1 MEIIQQIAVKAVEE
15 IFESVKVSGLSE
27 IGKTIKAL
35 TPVVSRTVLSILE
48 AFLEEMDEALVTGAK
63 ALRRKDGITVKERGV
78 SRVWLTELGELTYK
92 RTYFRLR
99 DGTYVYLLDHVI
111 GVESYER
118 ISKELV
124 ADILQA
130 ATVKSYQQAIDS
142 TKQEIS
148 RQTLHNRLVA
158 LEDLVMPVER
168 VEETPETLDIF
179 ADEDHV
185 HLTPKGQAIVPLV
198 TITEGMDVSNPKR
211 HKTIHPIH
219 VAAFGMT
226 ADAFRENVL
235 AVLTERYD
243 LGKVKQINIHADCGT
258 WIQGLQQLLPH
269 SRLVLD
275 GYHLE
280 KELRSFLRLEGASC
294 YAGVIRDSMRK
305 EDGYETFERY
315 CEAIFR
321 KQNTEKGQ
329 KKVRDFVEFC
339 ANHWSAIVVRM
350 GKETCGSCT
359 EPQVSHVLSDRLSRN
374 PIAWSKDGL
383 NRMTMLVVYTKN
395 GGKVRGEDV
404 RIRVNQQTKADFLE
418 NGYARY
424 KDYANKQS
432 DEILKVK
439 HDWSLFEHE
448 CNSLGKVDGVYM
460 LRKSVGAL
468 KPLLN
473 MVS

>member
-15 IFESVKVSGLSE
+15 IFESVKIAGLSD

-35 TPVVSRTVLSILE
+35 TPVVSRTVLRVLT

-63 ALRRKDGITVKERGV
+63 KLRREDGITVKERRV
-78 SRVWLTELGELTYK
+78 SRTWLTEMGELTYE
-92 RTYFRLR
+92 RTYFRLQ
-99 DGTYVYLLDHVI
+99 DGSFVYLLDHII

-130 ATVKSYQQAIDS
+130 ATVKSYQQAIDF

-148 RQTLHNRLVA
+148 RQTVHNRLVA
-158 LEDLVMPVER
+158 LDDLVMPVER
-168 VEETPETLDIF
+168 MEETPETLDIF

-211 HKTIHPIH
+211 HKTIHPFHIGAYG
-219 VAAFGMT
+219 AA
-226 ADAFRENVL
+226 ADAFKENVL

-243 LGKVKQINIHADCGT
+243 LEKVKQVNVHADCGP
-258 WIQGLQQLLPH
+258 WIQGLQQLIPH

-280 KELRSFLRLEGASC
+280 KELRSFLRLEGAGC
-294 YAGVIRDSMRK
+294 YAKAIRDSMCK
-305 EDGYETFERY
+305 EDGYEAFERY
-315 CEAIFR
+315 CESIFT
-321 KQNTEKGQ
+321 KQTTEKGQ
-329 KKVRDFVEFC
+329 DKVRKFVEYC
-339 ANHWSAIVVRM
+339 ANHWSAIVARM
-350 GKETCGSCT
+350 SKQTCGSCT

-374 PIAWSKDGL
+374 PIAWSKEGL
-383 NRMTMLVVYTKN
+383 NRMTMLVVYAKN
-395 GGKVRGEDV
+395 GGRVCAEDV
-404 RIRVNQQTKADFLE
+404 RIRVNKQAKAAFHED
-418 NGYARY
+418 GYARY
-424 KDYANKQS
+424 CDYAKKQS
-432 DEILKVK
+432 DEMLNVK

-448 CNSLGKVDGVYM
+448 CDALGKVDGVYL
-460 LRKSVGAL
+460 LRKSVGAM
-468 KPLLN
+468 KPLLE

>member
-1 MEIIQQIAVKAVEE
+1 MEIIQQIAIKAVEE
-15 IFESVKVSGLSE
+15 IYESVKATGLSD
-27 IGKTIKAL
+27 IGKTVKAL
-35 TPVVSRTVLSILE
+35 TPVISTTILSILT
-48 AFLEEMDEALVTGAK
+48 AFIEKLDEDLVTGAK
-63 ALRRKDGITVKERGV
+63 ALRKEDGITVKERNV
-78 SRVWLTELGELTYK
+78 SRTWLTELGELTYK
-92 RTYFRLR
+92 RTYFRLQ
-99 DGTYVYLLDHVI
+99 DGSFVYLLDHVI
-111 GVESYER
+111 GVEPYER

-124 ADILQA
+124 ADFLQA
-130 ATVKSYQQAIDS
+130 ATVKSFQHAIDS
-142 TKQEIS
+142 TNQEIS
-148 RQTLHNRLVA
+148 RQTVHNRLTA
-158 LEDLVMPVER
+158 LDDLVMPVER

-219 VAAFGMT
+219 VAAFGM
-226 ADAFRENVL
+226 APDAFKENVL

-243 LGKVKQINIHADCGT
+243 LDKVKQINIHADGGS
-258 WIQGLQQLLPH
+258 WILGLQQLIPH
-269 SRLVLD
+269 SRLILD

-294 YAGVIRDSMRK
+294 YAKAIRDSMCN

-315 CEAIFR
+315 CERIFS
-321 KQNTEKGQ
+321 KQTTEKGRD
-329 KKVRDFVEFC
+329 KVRKFVEYC
-339 ANHWSAIVVRM
+339 ANHWSAIVARM
-350 GKETCGSCT
+350 NKETCGSCT

-395 GGKVRGEDV
+395 GGRVCAEDV
-404 RIRVNQQTKADFLE
+404 RIRVNKRAKAAFRED
-418 NGYARY
+418 GYARY
-424 KDYANKQS
+424 NEYAKKQS
-432 DEILKVK
+432 DEMLNVK

-448 CNSLGKVDGVYM
+448 CDTLGKVDGVYL
-460 LRKSVGAL
+460 LRKSVGAM
-468 KPLLN
+468 KPLLE

>member
-15 IFESVKVSGLSE
+15 IFESVKTAGLSD
-27 IGKTIKAL
+27 IGKTIKVLA
-35 TPVVSRTVLSILE
+35 PVVSRTVLSILT

-63 ALRRKDGITVKERGV
+63 KLRREDGITVKERCV
-78 SRVWLTELGELTYK
+78 SRTWLTEMGELTYK

-99 DGTYVYLLDHVI
+99 DGSFVYLLDHII

-148 RQTLHNRLVA
+148 RQAVHNRLVA
-158 LEDLVMPVER
+158 LDDLVMSVER
-168 VEETPETLDIF
+168 MEETPETLDIF

-211 HKTIHPIH
+211 HKTIHPFHIGAYG
-219 VAAFGMT
+219 AA
-226 ADAFRENVL
+226 ADAFKENVV

-243 LGKVKQINIHADCGT
+243 LDNVKQINIQGDGAP
-258 WIQGLQQLLPH
+258 WIQGLQQVIPH

-280 KELRSFLRLEGASC
+280 KELRSFLRLEGAGC
-294 YAGVIRDSMRK
+294 YAKAIRDSMCK
-305 EDGYETFERY
+305 EDGYEAFERY
-315 CEAIFR
+315 CESIFS
-321 KQNTEKGQ
+321 KQTTEKGQ
-329 KKVRDFVEFC
+329 DKVRKFVEYC
-339 ANHWSAIVVRM
+339 ANHWSAIIARM
-350 GKETCGSCT
+350 SKQTCGSCT

-374 PIAWSKDGL
+374 PIAWSKEGL

-395 GGKVRGEDV
+395 GGKVCAKDV
-404 RIRVNQQTKADFLE
+404 RIRVNKQARASFHED
-418 NGYARY
+418 GYAKY
-424 KDYANKQS
+424 SDYAKKQS
-432 DEILKVK
+432 DEMLNVK

-448 CNSLGKVDGVYM
+448 CDALGKVDGIYL
-460 LRKSVGAL
+460 LRKSVGAM
-468 KPLLN
+468 KPLLE
-473 MVS
+473 MAS

>member
-15 IFESVKVSGLSE
+15 IFESVKITGLSD
-27 IGKTIKAL
+27 IGKAIKAL
-35 TPVVSRTVLSILE
+35 TPVVSRTVLSILT
-48 AFLEEMDEALVTGAK
+48 AFLEEMDESLVIGAK
-63 ALRRKDGITVKERGV
+63 ALRREDGITVKERGV
-78 SRVWLTELGELTYK
+78 SRVWLTELGELNYK

-99 DGTYVYLLDHVI
+99 DGSFVYLLDHVI

-124 ADILQA
+124 ADVLQA

-142 TKQEIS
+142 TKQELS
-148 RQTLHNRLVA
+148 RQTVHNRLVA
-158 LEDLVMPVER
+158 LNDLAMPVER
-168 VEETPETLDIF
+168 VEEAPETLDIF

-211 HKTIHPIH
+211 HKTIHPFHIG
-219 VAAFGMT
+219 AYGTA
-226 ADAFRENVL
+226 ADAFKENVI

-243 LGKVKQINIHADCGT
+243 LDKVKQINIQGDGAP
-258 WIQGLQQLLPH
+258 WIQGLQQAIPH

-280 KELRSFLRLEGASC
+280 KELRSFLRLEGAGC
-294 YAGVIRDSMRK
+294 YTKAIRDSMRK
-305 EDGYETFERY
+305 EDGYEAFERY
-315 CEAIFR
+315 CESIYN
-321 KQNTEKGQ
+321 KQTTEKAQ
-329 KKVRDFVEFC
+329 KKVRDFVAYC

-350 GKETCGSCT
+350 SKETCGSCT

-374 PIAWSKDGL
+374 PIAWSKEGL

-395 GGKVRGEDV
+395 GGKVCAEDV
-404 RIRVNQQTKADFLE
+404 RIRVNEKAKAAFHED
-418 NGYARY
+418 GYARY
-424 KDYANKQS
+424 NEYAKKQS
-432 DEILKVK
+432 DEMLNVK

-448 CNSLGKVDGVYM
+448 CDALGKVDGIYL
-460 LRKSVGAL
+460 LRKSVGAM
-468 KPLLN
+468 KPLLE

>member
-15 IFESVKVSGLSE
+15 IYESVKATGLNN
-27 IGKTIKAL
+27 IGKTVKSL
-35 TPVVSRTVLSILE
+35 RSVVSKTVLNLLTS
-48 AFLEEMDEALVTGAK
+48 FLEEMDEALVTGAK
-63 ALRRKDGITVKERGV
+63 ALRREDGITVKERGIP
-78 SRVWLTELGELTYK
+78 RTWLTELGELTYK

-99 DGTYVYLLDHVI
+99 DGSFVYLLDHVI

-130 ATVKSYQQAIDS
+130 ATVKSYQHAIDS

-148 RQTLHNRLVA
+148 RQTVHNRLAA
-158 LEDLVMPVER
+158 LDDLVVPVER
-168 VEETPETLDIF
+168 VENTPETLDIF

-198 TITEGMDVSNPKR
+198 TITEGIDVSNPKR

-219 VAAFGMT
+219 VAAFGMA
-226 ADAFRENVL
+226 ADAFKENVL

-243 LGKVKQINIHADCGT
+243 LEKVRQINIHADCGQ
-258 WIQGLQQLLPH
+258 WIKGLQQLIPH

-280 KELRSFLRLEGASC
+280 KELKSFLRLEGAGC
-294 YAGVIRDSMRK
+294 YAKAIRDSMRK

-315 CEAIFR
+315 CEKIFC
-321 KQNTEKGQ
+321 KQATEKGQ
-329 KKVRDFVEFC
+329 DKVRKFVEYC

-350 GKETCGSCT
+350 KKETCGSCT
-359 EPQVSHVLSDRLSRN
+359 EPQVGHILSERLSRN
-374 PIAWSKDGL
+374 PIAWSKEGL

-395 GGKVRGEDV
+395 GGRVCAEAV
-404 RIRVNQQTKADFLE
+404 RIRVNKQAKAAFHED
-418 NGYARY
+418 GYVRY
-424 KDYANKQS
+424 SDYAKKQS
-432 DEILKVK
+432 DEMLNVK

-448 CNSLGKVDGVYM
+448 CDALGKVDGIYL

-468 KPLLN
+468 KPLLEL
-473 MVS
+473 VS

>member
-1 MEIIQQIAVKAVEE
+1 MEIIQQITVKAVEE
-15 IFESVKVSGLSE
+15 IFESVKITGLSD

-35 TPVVSRTVLSILE
+35 TPIVSRTVLSILT
-48 AFLEEMDEALVTGAK
+48 AFLEEMDEALVSGAK
-63 ALRRKDGITVKERGV
+63 ALRREDGITVKERGV
-78 SRVWLTELGELTYK
+78 PRVWLTELGELTYK

-99 DGTYVYLLDHVI
+99 DGSFIYLLDQII
-111 GVESYER
+111 GVEFYER

-148 RQTLHNRLVA
+148 RQTVHNRLVA
-158 LEDLVMPVER
+158 LDDLVMPVER

-211 HKTIHPIH
+211 HKTIHPFHIGAYG
-219 VAAFGMT
+219 VA
-226 ADAFRENVL
+226 ADAFKENVV

-243 LGKVKQINIHADCGT
+243 LDNVKQINVQGDGAP
-258 WIQGLQQLLPH
+258 WIQGLQQVIPR
-269 SRLVLD
+269 SRLILD

-280 KELRSFLRLEGASC
+280 KELRSFLRLEGAGC
-294 YAGVIRDSMRK
+294 YAKAIRDSMCK
-305 EDGYETFERY
+305 EDGYEAFERY
-315 CEAIFR
+315 CESIFT
-321 KQNTEKGQ
+321 KQITEKGQ
-329 KKVRDFVEFC
+329 DKVRKFVEYC
-339 ANHWSAIVVRM
+339 ANHWSAIVARM
-350 GKETCGSCT
+350 SKQTCGSCT

-374 PIAWSKDGL
+374 PIAWSKEGL
-383 NRMTMLVVYTKN
+383 NRMTMLVVYAKN
-395 GGKVRGEDV
+395 GGRVCAEDV
-404 RIRVNQQTKADFLE
+404 RIRINKQAKAAFHE

-424 KDYANKQS
+424 CDYAKKQS
-432 DEILKVK
+432 DEMLNVK

-448 CNSLGKVDGVYM
+448 CDALGKVDAVYL
-460 LRKSVGAL
+460 LRKSVGAM
-468 KPLLN
+468 KPLLEL
-473 MVS
+473 VS

>member
-15 IFESVKVSGLSE
+15 IFESVKIAGLSD
-27 IGKTIKAL
+27 IGKTIKTL
-35 TPVVSRTVLSILE
+35 TPVVSRTVLSILT

-63 ALRRKDGITVKERGV
+63 KLRREDGITVKERCV
-78 SRVWLTELGELTYK
+78 SRTWLTEMGELTYK

-99 DGTYVYLLDHVI
+99 DGSFVYLLDHII

-148 RQTLHNRLVA
+148 RQAVHNRLVA
-158 LEDLVMPVER
+158 LDDLVMSVER
-168 VEETPETLDIF
+168 MEETPETLDIF

-211 HKTIHPIH
+211 HKTIHPFHIGAYG
-219 VAAFGMT
+219 AA
-226 ADAFRENVL
+226 ADAFKENVV

-243 LGKVKQINIHADCGT
+243 LGNVKQINIQGDGAP
-258 WIQGLQQLLPH
+258 WIQGLQQVIPH

-280 KELRSFLRLEGASC
+280 KELRSFLRLEGAGC
-294 YAGVIRDSMRK
+294 YAKAIRDSMCK
-305 EDGYETFERY
+305 EDGYEAFERY
-315 CEAIFR
+315 CESIFS
-321 KQNTEKGQ
+321 KQTTEKGQ
-329 KKVRDFVEFC
+329 DKVRKFVEYC
-339 ANHWSAIVVRM
+339 ANHWSAIIARM
-350 GKETCGSCT
+350 SKQTCGSCT

-374 PIAWSKDGL
+374 PIAWSKEGL

-395 GGKVRGEDV
+395 GGKVCAKDV
-404 RIRVNQQTKADFLE
+404 RIRVNKQARASFHED
-418 NGYARY
+418 GYAKY
-424 KDYANKQS
+424 SDYAKKQS
-432 DEILKVK
+432 DEMLNVK

-448 CNSLGKVDGVYM
+448 CDALGKVDGIYL
-460 LRKSVGAL
+460 LRKSVGAM
-468 KPLLN
+468 KPLLE
-473 MVS
+473 MAS

>member
-1 MEIIQQIAVKAVEE
+1 MEIIQQITVKAVEE
-15 IFESVKVSGLSE
+15 IFESVKITGLSD

-35 TPVVSRTVLSILE
+35 TPIVSRTVLSILT
-48 AFLEEMDEALVTGAK
+48 AFLEEMDEALVSGAK
-63 ALRRKDGITVKERGV
+63 ALRREDGITVKERGV
-78 SRVWLTELGELTYK
+78 PRVWLTELGELTYK

-99 DGTYVYLLDHVI
+99 DGSFIYLLDQII
-111 GVESYER
+111 GVEFYER

-148 RQTLHNRLVA
+148 RQTVHNRLVA
-158 LEDLVMPVER
+158 LDDLVMPVER

-211 HKTIHPIH
+211 HKTIHPFHIGAYG
-219 VAAFGMT
+219 VA
-226 ADAFRENVL
+226 ADAFKENVV

-243 LGKVKQINIHADCGT
+243 LDNVKQINVQGDGAP
-258 WIQGLQQLLPH
+258 WIQGLQQVIPR
-269 SRLVLD
+269 SRLILD

-280 KELRSFLRLEGASC
+280 KELRSFLRLEGAGC
-294 YAGVIRDSMRK
+294 YAKAIRDSMCK
-305 EDGYETFERY
+305 EDGYEAFERY
-315 CEAIFR
+315 CESIFT
-321 KQNTEKGQ
+321 KQITEKGQ
-329 KKVRDFVEFC
+329 DKVRKFVEYC
-339 ANHWSAIVVRM
+339 ANHWSAIVARM
-350 GKETCGSCT
+350 SKQTCGSCT

-374 PIAWSKDGL
+374 PIAWSKEGL
-383 NRMTMLVVYTKN
+383 NRMTMLVVYAKN
-395 GGKVRGEDV
+395 GGRVCAEDV
-404 RIRVNQQTKADFLE
+404 RIRINKQAKAAFHE

-424 KDYANKQS
+424 CDYAKKQS
-432 DEILKVK
+432 DEMLNVK

-448 CNSLGKVDGVYM
+448 CDALGKVDGVYL
-460 LRKSVGAL
+460 LRKSVGAM
-468 KPLLN
+468 KPLLEL
-473 MVS
+473 VS

>member
-15 IFESVKVSGLSE
+15 IFESVKTAGLSD
-27 IGKTIKAL
+27 IGKTIKVLA
-35 TPVVSRTVLSILE
+35 PVVSRTVLSILT

-63 ALRRKDGITVKERGV
+63 KLRREDGITVKERCV
-78 SRVWLTELGELTYK
+78 SRTWLTEMGELTYK

-99 DGTYVYLLDHVI
+99 DGSFVYLLDHII

-130 ATVKSYQQAIDS
+130 ATVKSYQQAIDT

-148 RQTLHNRLVA
+148 RQAVHNRLVA
-158 LEDLVMPVER
+158 LDDLVMSVER
-168 VEETPETLDIF
+168 MEETPETLDIF

-211 HKTIHPIH
+211 HKTIHPFHIGAYG
-219 VAAFGMT
+219 AA
-226 ADAFRENVL
+226 ADAFKENVV

-243 LGKVKQINIHADCGT
+243 LGNVKQINIQGDGAS
-258 WIQGLQQLLPH
+258 WIQGLQQVIPH

-280 KELRSFLRLEGASC
+280 KELRSFLRLEGAGC
-294 YAGVIRDSMRK
+294 YAKAIRDSMCK
-305 EDGYETFERY
+305 EDGYEAFERY
-315 CEAIFR
+315 CESIFS
-321 KQNTEKGQ
+321 KQTTEKGQ
-329 KKVRDFVEFC
+329 DKVRKFVEYC
-339 ANHWSAIVVRM
+339 ANHWSAIVARM
-350 GKETCGSCT
+350 SEQTCGSCT

-374 PIAWSKDGL
+374 PIAWSKEGL

-395 GGKVRGEDV
+395 GGKVCAKDV
-404 RIRVNQQTKADFLE
+404 RIRVNKQAKASFHED
-418 NGYARY
+418 GYAKY
-424 KDYANKQS
+424 SDYAKKQS
-432 DEILKVK
+432 DEMLNVK

-448 CNSLGKVDGVYM
+448 CDALGKVDGVYL
-460 LRKSVGAL
+460 LRKSVGAM
-468 KPLLN
+468 KPLLE

>member
-15 IFESVKVSGLSE
+15 IFESVKIAGLSD
-27 IGKTIKAL
+27 IGKTIKTL
-35 TPVVSRTVLSILE
+35 TPVVSRTVLSILT

-63 ALRRKDGITVKERGV
+63 KLRREDGITVKERCV
-78 SRVWLTELGELTYK
+78 SRTWLTEMGELTYK

-99 DGTYVYLLDHVI
+99 DGSFVYLLDHII

-148 RQTLHNRLVA
+148 RQAVHNRLVA
-158 LEDLVMPVER
+158 LDDLVMSVER
-168 VEETPETLDIF
+168 MEETPETLDIF

-211 HKTIHPIH
+211 HKTIHPFHIGAYG
-219 VAAFGMT
+219 AA
-226 ADAFRENVL
+226 ADAFKENVL

-243 LGKVKQINIHADCGT
+243 LEKVKQVNVHADCGP
-258 WIQGLQQLLPH
+258 WIHGLQQLIPH

-280 KELRSFLRLEGASC
+280 KELRSFLRLEGAGC
-294 YAGVIRDSMRK
+294 YAKAIRDSMCK
-305 EDGYETFERY
+305 EDGYEAFERY
-315 CEAIFR
+315 CESIFT
-321 KQNTEKGQ
+321 KQTTEKGQ
-329 KKVRDFVEFC
+329 DKVRKFVEYC
-339 ANHWSAIVVRM
+339 ANHWSAIVARM
-350 GKETCGSCT
+350 SKQTCGSCT

-374 PIAWSKDGL
+374 PIAWSKEGL
-383 NRMTMLVVYTKN
+383 NRMTMLVVYAKN
-395 GGKVRGEDV
+395 GGRVCAEDV
-404 RIRVNQQTKADFLE
+404 RIRVNKQAKAAFHED
-418 NGYARY
+418 GYARY
-424 KDYANKQS
+424 CDYAKKQS
-432 DEILKVK
+432 DEMLNVK

-448 CNSLGKVDGVYM
+448 CDALGKVDGVYL
-460 LRKSVGAL
+460 LRKAVGAM
-468 KPLLN
+468 KPLLE

>member
-15 IFESVKVSGLSE
+15 IFESVKIAGLSD
-27 IGKTIKAL
+27 IGKTIKTL
-35 TPVVSRTVLSILE
+35 TPVVSRTVLSILT

-63 ALRRKDGITVKERGV
+63 KLRREDGITVKERCV
-78 SRVWLTELGELTYK
+78 SRTWLTEMGELTYK
-92 RTYFRLR
+92 RTYFKLR
-99 DGTYVYLLDHVI
+99 DGSYVYLLDHII

-148 RQTLHNRLVA
+148 RQAVHNRLVA
-158 LEDLVMPVER
+158 LDDLVMSVER
-168 VEETPETLDIF
+168 MEETPETLDIF

-211 HKTIHPIH
+211 HKTIHPFHIGAYG
-219 VAAFGMT
+219 AA
-226 ADAFRENVL
+226 ADAFKENVV

-243 LGKVKQINIHADCGT
+243 LGNVKQINIQGDGAP
-258 WIQGLQQLLPH
+258 WIQGLQQVIPH

-280 KELRSFLRLEGASC
+280 KELRSFLRLEGAGC
-294 YAGVIRDSMRK
+294 YAKAIRDSMCK
-305 EDGYETFERY
+305 EDGYEAFERY
-315 CEAIFR
+315 CESIFS
-321 KQNTEKGQ
+321 KQTTEKGQ
-329 KKVRDFVEFC
+329 DKVRKFVEYC
-339 ANHWSAIVVRM
+339 ANHWSAIIARM
-350 GKETCGSCT
+350 SKQTCGSCT

-374 PIAWSKDGL
+374 PIAWSKEGL

-395 GGKVRGEDV
+395 GGKVCAKDV
-404 RIRVNQQTKADFLE
+404 RIRVNKQARASFHED
-418 NGYARY
+418 GYAKY
-424 KDYANKQS
+424 SDYAKKQS
-432 DEILKVK
+432 DEMLNVK

-448 CNSLGKVDGVYM
+448 CDALGKVDGIYL
-460 LRKSVGAL
+460 LRKSVGAM
-468 KPLLN
+468 KPLLE
-473 MVS
+473 MAS

>member
-15 IFESVKVSGLSE
+15 IFESVKVTGMDD

-35 TPVVSRTVLSILE
+35 TPVVSRTVLNVLRT
-48 AFLEEMDEALVTGAK
+48 FLEEMDEALVTGAK

-78 SRVWLTELGELTYK
+78 SRVWLTELGELTFK

-99 DGTYVYLLDHVI
+99 DGSFVYLLDHVI
-111 GVESYER
+111 GIESYER

-130 ATVKSYQQAIDS
+130 ATVKSYQQAVDS

-148 RQTLHNRLVA
+148 RQTVHNRLVA
-158 LEDLVMPVER
+158 LDDLVMPVER
-168 VEETPETLDIF
+168 MKDTPETLDIF

-211 HKTIHPIH
+211 HKTIHPLH
-219 VAAFGMT
+219 MAAFGMP
-226 ADAFRENVL
+226 AEAFRENVL

-243 LGKVKQINIHADCGT
+243 LDKVKQLNIHADGGS
-258 WIQGLQQLLPH
+258 WIQGLQQLIPH

-294 YAGVIRDSMRK
+294 YAGAIRKAMRK
-305 EDGYETFERY
+305 EDGYENFVQY
-315 CEAIFR
+315 CEAVFN

-329 KKVRDFVEFC
+329 KKVRDFVAYC
-339 ANHWSAIVVRM
+339 TNHWSAIVVRM
-350 GKETCGSCT
+350 SKETCGSCT

-374 PIAWSKDGL
+374 PIAWSKEGL

-395 GGKVRGEDV
+395 GGKVSAEDV
-404 RIRVNQQTKADFLE
+404 RIRIDQQAKTDYLE
-418 NGYARY
+418 DGYSRY
-424 KDYANKQS
+424 RDYAKMQS
-432 DEILKVK
+432 DDMLNVK

-448 CNSLGKVDGVYM
+448 CVALGKVDGVYL
-460 LRKSVGAL
+460 LRKAVGNL
-468 KPLLN
+468 KPLLD

>member
-15 IFESVKVSGLSE
+15 IFESVKIAGLSD
-27 IGKTIKAL
+27 IGKTIKTL
-35 TPVVSRTVLSILE
+35 TPVVSRTVLSVLT
-48 AFLEEMDEALVTGAK
+48 AFLEEMDEALVTGARK
-63 ALRRKDGITVKERGV
+63 LRREDGITVKERCV
-78 SRVWLTELGELTYK
+78 SRTWLTEMGELTYK

-99 DGTYVYLLDHVI
+99 DGSFVYLLDHII

-148 RQTLHNRLVA
+148 RQAVHNRLVA
-158 LEDLVMPVER
+158 LDDLVMSVER
-168 VEETPETLDIF
+168 MEETPETLDIF

-211 HKTIHPIH
+211 HKTIHPFHIGAYG
-219 VAAFGMT
+219 AA
-226 ADAFRENVL
+226 ADAFKENVV

-243 LGKVKQINIHADCGT
+243 LGNVKQINIQGDGAP
-258 WIQGLQQLLPH
+258 WIQGLQQVIPH

-280 KELRSFLRLEGASC
+280 KELRSFLRLEGAGC
-294 YAGVIRDSMRK
+294 YAKAIRDSMCK
-305 EDGYETFERY
+305 EDGYEAFERY
-315 CEAIFR
+315 CESIFS
-321 KQNTEKGQ
+321 KQTTEKGQ
-329 KKVRDFVEFC
+329 DKVRKFVEYC
-339 ANHWSAIVVRM
+339 ANHWSAIIARM
-350 GKETCGSCT
+350 SKQTCGSCT

-374 PIAWSKDGL
+374 PIAWSKEGL

-395 GGKVRGEDV
+395 GGKVCAKDV
-404 RIRVNQQTKADFLE
+404 RIRVNKQAKASFHED
-418 NGYARY
+418 GYAKY
-424 KDYANKQS
+424 SDYAKKQS
-432 DEILKVK
+432 DEMLNVK

-448 CNSLGKVDGVYM
+448 CDALGKVDGIYL
-460 LRKSVGAL
+460 LRKSVGAM
-468 KPLLN
+468 KPLLE
-473 MVS
+473 MAS

>member
-15 IFESVKVSGLSE
+15 IFESVKITGLND

-35 TPVVSRTVLSILE
+35 TPVVSRTVLSVLT
-48 AFLEEMDEALVTGAK
+48 AFLEEMDESLVIGAK
-63 ALRRKDGITVKERGV
+63 ALRREDGITVKERDV

-92 RTYFRLR
+92 RTYFRLP
-99 DGTYVYLLDHVI
+99 DGSFVYLLDHII

-142 TKQEIS
+142 TKQELS
-148 RQTLHNRLVA
+148 RQTVHNRLVA
-158 LEDLVMPVER
+158 LNDLAMPVER

-185 HLTPKGQAIVPLV
+185 HLTPKGRAIVPLV
-198 TITEGMDVSNPKR
+198 TITEGMDISNPKR

-219 VAAFGMT
+219 VAAFDM
-226 ADAFRENVL
+226 APDAFKENVL
-235 AVLTERYD
+235 AVLTERYNLD
-243 LGKVKQINIHADCGT
+243 DVEQINIHADCGS
-258 WIQGLQQLLPH
+258 WILGLQQLIPR

-280 KELRSFLRLEGASC
+280 KELRSFLRLEGASS
-294 YAGVIRDSMRK
+294 YAKAIRDSMCK
-305 EDGYETFERY
+305 EDGYEAFERY
-315 CEAIFR
+315 CEKIFS
-321 KQNTEKGQ
+321 KQSTEDGQ
-329 KKVRDFVEFC
+329 EKVRKFVEYC

-350 GKETCGSCT
+350 NKETCGSCT
-359 EPQVSHVLSDRLSRN
+359 EPQVSHVLSERLSRN
-374 PIAWSKDGL
+374 PIAWSKEGL
-383 NRMTMLVVYTKN
+383 SKMTMLVVYTKN
-395 GGKVRGEDV
+395 GGKVCAKDV
-404 RIRVNQQTKADFLE
+404 RIRVNEQAKAAFHED
-418 NGYARY
+418 GYARY
-424 KDYANKQS
+424 SDYAKKQS
-432 DEILKVK
+432 DEMLNVK

-448 CNSLGKVDGVYM
+448 CDALGKVDGVYL
-460 LRKSVGAL
+460 LRKSVGAMR
-468 KPLLN
+468 PLLE

>member
-15 IFESVKVSGLSE
+15 IFESVKATGLSD
-27 IGKTIKAL
+27 IGKTIKTL
-35 TPVVSRTVLSILE
+35 TPVVSTTVLRILT
-48 AFLEEMDEALVTGAK
+48 AFLEKMDEDLVTGAK
-63 ALRRKDGITVKERGV
+63 ALRKEDGITVKERNV
-78 SRVWLTELGELTYK
+78 SRTWLTELGELTYK
-92 RTYFRLR
+92 RTYFKLR
-99 DGTYVYLLDHVI
+99 DGTFVYLLDHII

-148 RQTLHNRLVA
+148 RQTVHNRLVA
-158 LEDLVMPVER
+158 LDDLVMPVER
-168 VEETPETLDIF
+168 AEETPETLDIF

-198 TITEGMDVSNPKR
+198 TITAGMDISNPKR
-211 HKTIHPIH
+211 HRAIHPIH
-219 VAAFGMT
+219 VAAFGM
-226 ADAFRENVL
+226 APDAFKENVL

-243 LGKVKQINIHADCGT
+243 LEKVKQVNIHADCGT
-258 WIQGLQQLLPH
+258 WIQGLQQLIPH

-280 KELRSFLRLEGASC
+280 KELRSFLRLEGANC

-305 EDGYETFERY
+305 EDGYEAFERY
-315 CEAIFR
+315 SEAIFS
-321 KQNTEKGQ
+321 KQSTEKGQ
-329 KKVRDFVEFC
+329 EKVRKFVEYC
-339 ANHWSAIVVRM
+339 ANHWNAIVVRM
-350 GKETCGSCT
+350 SKETCGSCT
-359 EPQVSHVLSDRLSRN
+359 EPQVSHVLSERLSRN

-395 GGKVRGEDV
+395 GGKVSAEDV
-404 RIRVNQQTKADFLE
+404 RIRVNEQAKASFHED
-418 NGYARY
+418 GYARY
-424 KDYANKQS
+424 CDYAKKQS
-432 DEILKVK
+432 DEMLNVK
-439 HDWSLFEHE
+439 HDWSLFERE
-448 CNSLGKVDGVYM
+448 CDALGKVDGVYL
-460 LRKSVGAL
+460 LRKSVGTM
-468 KPLLN
+468 KSLLE

>member
-15 IFESVKVSGLSE
+15 IFESVKTVGLSD
-27 IGKTIKAL
+27 IGKTIKVL
-35 TPVVSRTVLSILE
+35 TPVVSRTVLSVLT

-63 ALRRKDGITVKERGV
+63 ALRREDGITVKEREV
-78 SRVWLTELGELTYK
+78 PRTWLTELGELTYK

-99 DGTYVYLLDHVI
+99 DGSFVYLLDHVI

-124 ADILQA
+124 ADMLQA
-130 ATVKSYQQAIDS
+130 ATVKSYQLAIDS

-148 RQTLHNRLVA
+148 RQTIHNRLVA
-158 LEDLVMPVER
+158 LDDLVMPVER
-168 VEETPETLDIF
+168 VEEAPETLDIF

-219 VAAFGMT
+219 VAAFGM
-226 ADAFRENVL
+226 APDAFKENVL

-243 LGKVKQINIHADCGT
+243 LEKVKQINVHADGGS
-258 WIQGLQQLLPH
+258 WIWGLQQLIPY

-280 KELRSFLRLEGASC
+280 KELRSFMRLEGASC
-294 YAGVIRDSMRK
+294 YARVIRDSMRK
-305 EDGYETFERY
+305 EDGYEAFERY
-315 CEAIFR
+315 CEAIFN
-321 KQNTEKGQ
+321 KQTTEKDQ
-329 KKVRDFVEFC
+329 DKVRKFVEYC

-350 GKETCGSCT
+350 SKETCGSCT
-359 EPQVSHVLSDRLSRN
+359 ESQVSHILSDRLSRN
-374 PIAWSKDGL
+374 PIAWSKEGL

-395 GGKVRGEDV
+395 GGRVSAEDI
-404 RIRVNQQTKADFLE
+404 RIRVNKQAKVDFHE
-418 NGYARY
+418 DGYARY
-424 KDYANKQS
+424 CDYAKKQS
-432 DEILKVK
+432 DEMLNVK

-448 CNSLGKVDGVYM
+448 CDALGKVDGVYL
-460 LRKSVGAL
+460 LRKSLGAM
-468 KPLLN
+468 KPLLE

>member
-15 IFESVKVSGLSE
+15 IFESVKIAGLSD
-27 IGKTIKAL
+27 IGKTIKTL
-35 TPVVSRTVLSILE
+35 TPVVSRTVLSILT

-63 ALRRKDGITVKERGV
+63 KLRREDGITVKERCV
-78 SRVWLTELGELTYK
+78 SRTWLTEMGELTYK

-99 DGTYVYLLDHVI
+99 DGSFVYLLDHII

-148 RQTLHNRLVA
+148 RQAVHNRLVA
-158 LEDLVMPVER
+158 LDDLVMSVER
-168 VEETPETLDIF
+168 MEETPETLDIF

-211 HKTIHPIH
+211 HKTIHPFHIGAYG
-219 VAAFGMT
+219 AA
-226 ADAFRENVL
+226 ADAFKENVV

-243 LGKVKQINIHADCGT
+243 LGNVKQINIQGDGAP
-258 WIQGLQQLLPH
+258 WIQGLQQVIPH

-280 KELRSFLRLEGASC
+280 KELRSFLRLEGAGC
-294 YAGVIRDSMRK
+294 YAKAIRDSMCK
-305 EDGYETFERY
+305 EDGYEAFERY
-315 CEAIFR
+315 CESIFS
-321 KQNTEKGQ
+321 KQTTEKGQ
-329 KKVRDFVEFC
+329 DKVRKFVEYC
-339 ANHWSAIVVRM
+339 ANHWSAIIARM
-350 GKETCGSCT
+350 SKQTCGSCT

-374 PIAWSKDGL
+374 PIAWSKEGL

-395 GGKVRGEDV
+395 GGKVCAKDV
-404 RIRVNQQTKADFLE
+404 RIRVNKQAKASFHED
-418 NGYARY
+418 GYAKY
-424 KDYANKQS
+424 SDYAKKQS
-432 DEILKVK
+432 DEMLNVK

-448 CNSLGKVDGVYM
+448 CDALGKVDGIYL
-460 LRKSVGAL
+460 LRKSVGAM
-468 KPLLN
+468 KPLLE

>member
-1 MEIIQQIAVKAVEE
+1 M
-15 IFESVKVSGLSE
+15 G
-27 IGKTIKAL
+27 
-35 TPVVSRTVLSILE
+35 
-48 AFLEEMDEALVTGAK
+48 
-63 ALRRKDGITVKERGV
+63 
-78 SRVWLTELGELTYK
+78 
-92 RTYFRLR
+92 
-99 DGTYVYLLDHVI
+99 
-111 GVESYER
+111 SYER

-124 ADILQA
+124 ANILQA

-142 TKQEIS
+142 TKQDIT
-148 RQTLHNRLVA
+148 RQTVHNRLVA
-158 LEDLVMPVER
+158 LDDLVMPVER

-185 HLTPKGQAIVPLV
+185 HLTPKGKAIVPLV
-198 TITEGMDVSNPKR
+198 TITEGIDVSNPKR

-219 VAAFGMT
+219 VAAFGM
-226 ADAFRENVL
+226 APDAFKENVL

-243 LGKVKQINIHADCGT
+243 LEKVKQINIHADCGP
-258 WIQGLQQLLPH
+258 WIHGLQQLIPH

-280 KELRSFLRLEGASC
+280 KELRSFIQLEGASC
-294 YAGVIRDSMRK
+294 YAKAIRDSMRK
-305 EDGYETFERY
+305 EDGYEAFERY
-315 CEAIFR
+315 CEAIYN
-321 KQNTEKGQ
+321 KQTTEKGQ
-329 KKVRDFVEFC
+329 EKVRTFVEYC

-350 GKETCGSCT
+350 SKETCGSCT

-374 PIAWSKDGL
+374 PIAWSKEGL

-395 GGKVRGEDV
+395 GGTVRSENV
-404 RIRVNQQTKADFLE
+404 RIRVNEQAKSDFHE
-418 NGYARY
+418 DGYTRY
-424 KDYANKQS
+424 CEYAKKQS

-448 CNSLGKVDGVYM
+448 CDALGKVDGVYL

-468 KPLLN
+468 KSLME

>member
-1 MEIIQQIAVKAVEE
+1 MDIIQQIAVKAVEE
-15 IFESVKVSGLSE
+15 IFESVKITGLND

-35 TPVVSRTVLSILE
+35 TPVVSRTVLSVLRT
-48 AFLEEMDEALVTGAK
+48 FLEEMDEALVNGAK
-63 ALRRKDGITVKERGV
+63 TLRREDGITVKERGV
-78 SRVWLTELGELTYK
+78 PRTWLTEMGELTYK
-92 RTYFRLR
+92 RTYFRLQ
-99 DGTYVYLLDHVI
+99 DGSFVYLLDHII

-148 RQTLHNRLVA
+148 RQTVHNRLVA
-158 LEDLVMPVER
+158 LDDLVMPVER
-168 VEETPETLDIF
+168 VKDTPETLDVF

-226 ADAFRENVL
+226 PDAFKENVL
-235 AVLTERYD
+235 AVLTQRYD
-243 LGKVKQINIHADCGT
+243 LDKVKQINIHADGGQ
-258 WIQGLQQLLPH
+258 WIKNLQKLIPH

-280 KELRSFLRLEGASC
+280 KELRSFLRLEGAGC
-294 YAGVIRDSMRK
+294 YAGAIRNSMRK
-305 EDGYETFERY
+305 EDGYEAFERY

-321 KQNTEKGQ
+321 KQTTEKGQ
-329 KKVRDFVEFC
+329 EKVRDFVEYC

-350 GKETCGSCT
+350 SKGTCGSCT

-374 PIAWSKDGL
+374 PIAWSKEGL

-395 GGKVRGEDV
+395 GGKVCAKDV
-404 RIRVNQQTKADFLE
+404 RIRVNEQAKASFHED
-418 NGYARY
+418 GYARY
-424 KDYANKQS
+424 SDYAKKQS
-432 DEILKVK
+432 DEMLNVI

-448 CNSLGKVDGVYM
+448 CDALGKVDGIYL
-460 LRKSVGAL
+460 LRKSVGTM
-468 KPLLN
+468 KPLLE

>member
-15 IFESVKVSGLSE
+15 IYESVKVTGLSD

-35 TPVVSRTVLSILE
+35 TPVVSKTVLRILT
-48 AFLEEMDEALVTGAK
+48 AFLEKMDEDLVAGAK
-63 ALRRKDGITVKERGV
+63 ALRKEDGITVKERDV
-78 SRVWLTELGELTYK
+78 PRTWLTELGELTYK

-99 DGTYVYLLDHVI
+99 DGSFVYLLDHII

-142 TKQEIS
+142 MKQDIS
-148 RQTLHNRLVA
+148 RQTVHNRLVA
-158 LEDLVMPVER
+158 LDDLVIPVER
-168 VEETPETLDIF
+168 VEETPETLDLF

-198 TITEGMDVSNPKR
+198 TITEGIDVSNPKR

-226 ADAFRENVL
+226 PDAFRENVL

-243 LGKVKQINIHADCGT
+243 LDRVKQINIHADCGP
-258 WIQGLQQLLPH
+258 WIHGLQQIIPH

-280 KELRSFLRLEGASC
+280 KELRSFLRLEGAGC
-294 YAGVIRDSMRK
+294 YAKAIRDSMCK
-305 EDGYETFERY
+305 EDGYEAFERY
-315 CEAIFR
+315 CEAIFC
-321 KQNTEKGQ
+321 KQTTEKGQ
-329 KKVRDFVEFC
+329 DKVRKFVEYC
-339 ANHWSAIVVRM
+339 ANHWSAIVARM
-350 GKETCGSCT
+350 SKETCGSCT

-374 PIAWSKDGL
+374 PIAWSKEGL

-395 GGKVRGEDV
+395 GGKVCAEDV
-404 RIRVNQQTKADFLE
+404 RIRVNKLSKAAFHED
-418 NGYARY
+418 GYARY
-424 KDYANKQS
+424 NEYAKKQS
-432 DEILKVK
+432 DEMLNVK

-448 CNSLGKVDGVYM
+448 CDALGKVDGIYL
-460 LRKSVGAL
+460 LRKSVGAM
-468 KPLLN
+468 KPLLEL
-473 MVS
+473 VS

>member
-15 IFESVKVSGLSE
+15 IFESVKVTGLSD

-35 TPVVSRTVLSILE
+35 TPVVSRTVLGILT
-48 AFLEEMDEALVTGAK
+48 AFLEEMDEALVIGAK
-63 ALRRKDGITVKERGV
+63 ALRKEDGITVKERNV
-78 SRVWLTELGELTYK
+78 PRTWLTELGELTYK
-92 RTYFRLR
+92 RTYFRLQ
-99 DGTYVYLLDHVI
+99 DGSFVYLLDHVI
-111 GVESYER
+111 GVGAYER

-124 ADILQA
+124 AEILQA

-148 RQTLHNRLVA
+148 RQTVHNRLVA
-158 LEDLVMPVER
+158 LDDLVMPIER
-168 VEETPETLDIF
+168 VKDTPETLDIF

-198 TITEGMDVSNPKR
+198 TITEGIDVSNPKR

-226 ADAFRENVL
+226 TDAFRENVL
-235 AVLTERYD
+235 AILTERYD
-243 LGKVKQINIHADCGT
+243 LDKVKQINIHADCGQ
-258 WIQGLQQLLPH
+258 WIRGLHQLIPR

-280 KELRSFLRLEGASC
+280 KELRSFLRLEGAGC
-294 YAGVIRDSMRK
+294 YAGAIHDSMRK
-305 EDGYETFERY
+305 KDGYEAFERY
-315 CEAIFR
+315 CEAIFC
-321 KQNTEKGQ
+321 KQTTEKGQ
-329 KKVRDFVEFC
+329 KKVRDFVEYC

-350 GKETCGSCT
+350 SKKTCGSCT
-359 EPQVSHVLSDRLSRN
+359 EPQVSHILSERLSRS

-395 GGKVRGEDV
+395 GGKVCAQDV
-404 RIRVNQQTKADFLE
+404 RIRVNEQAKAGFHED
-418 NGYARY
+418 GYARY
-424 KDYANKQS
+424 SDYAKKQS
-432 DEILKVK
+432 DEMLNVK

-448 CNSLGKVDGVYM
+448 CDALGKVDGIYL
-460 LRKSVGAL
+460 LRKSVGTM
-468 KPLLN
+468 KTLLE